1 MASHDFHALTL
12 TEVAPLT
19 DEAVTLSFALPEGLS
34 DTFRFSP
41 GQYLTLRADIDGE
54 EVRRS
59 YSICS
64 PAGSPNLRVGIKRL
78 EGGRFSNFARD
89 LKAGDQIEVM
99 PPQGRFTVPLPDTQT
114 SSDAKSYLLLA
125 AGSGITPMMS
135 IAASVLEREP
145 NSQVTLLFGNRSTA
159 SIMFREQLE
168 DLKDRYMTRFTLVH
182 LLARERQELELFNG
196 RLNADKLTTLKERGM
211 LDLASYSAAYI
222 CGPAAMIEDCAG
234 WLADQGMD
242 KAKIKTELF
251 TPAPGSQ
258 AKAAHA
264 AAPVDPN
271 SEATSIQVMIDGSTR
286 LFDQRSGEDYLVAA
300 KRNGVSVPYSCANG
314 MCATCRCQVVEGEAE
329 MKQNFS
335 LEDWEVESGFVLSC
349 QLVPKS
355 KSLVLD
361 YDAL

>member
-12 TEVAPLT
+12 AEVAPLT
-19 DEAVTLSFALPEGLS
+19 DEAVTLAFDLPQDLS
-34 DTFRFSP
+34 EDFRFTP
-41 GQYLTLRADIDGE
+41 GQYLTLRSDIDGQ

-64 PAGSPNLRVGIKRL
+64 PVGSAQLRVGIKRL
-78 EGGRFSNFARD
+78 DGGRFSTFANS

-99 PPQGRFTVPLPDTQT
+99 PPQGRFTAPLGG
-114 SSDAKSYLLLA
+114 ANHYLLLA

-135 IAASVLEREP
+135 IAASVLENEP
-145 NSQVTLLFGNRSTA
+145 DSQVTLLFGNRSTA

-168 DLKDRYMTRFTLVH
+168 DLKDRYMTRFTVMH
-182 LLARERQELELFNG
+182 VLARERQELELFNG
-196 RLNADKLTTLKERGM
+196 RLNGDKLTTLKERG
-211 LDLASYSAAYI
+211 LLELSDYSAAYI
-222 CGPAAMIEDCAG
+222 CGPAAMIEECAD
-234 WLADQGMD
+234 WLAGQGMD

-251 TPAPGSQ
+251 TPAPGSA
-258 AKAAHA
+258 AKAAA
-264 AAPVDPN
+264 VAVAVDPN
-271 SEATSIQVMIDGSTR
+271 AEATAIQVMIDGSTR
-286 LFDQRSGEDYLVAA
+286 LFDQRPGENYLDAA

-335 LEDWEVESGFVLSC
+335 LEDWEVDSGFLLSC

-355 KSLVLD
+355 KNLVLD

>member
-12 TEVAPLT
+12 AEVAPLT
-19 DEAVTLSFALPEGLS
+19 DEAVSLSFELPSELS
-34 DTFRFSP
+34 EAFRFTP

-64 PAGSPNLRVGIKRL
+64 PVGDRRLRVGIKRL
-78 EGGRFSNFARD
+78 DGGRFSNFARD
-89 LKAGDQIEVM
+89 LKAGDTIEVM
-99 PPQGRFTVPLPDTQT
+99 PPQGRFTAPLGAP
-114 SSDAKSYLLLA
+114 KSYLLLA

-135 IAASVLEREP
+135 IAASVLEQEP
-145 NSQVTLLFGNRSTA
+145 GSQVTLLFGNRSSA

-168 DLKDRYMTRFTLVH
+168 DLKDRYMTRFTLMH
-182 LLARERQELELFNG
+182 LLAGERQELDLFNG
-196 RLNADKLTTLKERGM
+196 RLNADKLTTLKERGL
-211 LDLASYSAAYI
+211 LDLDDFSATYI
-222 CGPAAMIEDCAG
+222 CGPAAMIEDCSG
-234 WLADQGMD
+234 WLVDQGMD

-258 AKAAHA
+258 AKAASA

-271 SEATSIQVMIDGSTR
+271 AEATSIQVMIDGSTR
-286 LFDQRSGEDYLVAA
+286 LFDQRPGEDYLDAA

-335 LEDWEVESGFVLSC
+335 LEDWEVDSGFVLSC

-355 KSLVLD
+355 KTLVLD